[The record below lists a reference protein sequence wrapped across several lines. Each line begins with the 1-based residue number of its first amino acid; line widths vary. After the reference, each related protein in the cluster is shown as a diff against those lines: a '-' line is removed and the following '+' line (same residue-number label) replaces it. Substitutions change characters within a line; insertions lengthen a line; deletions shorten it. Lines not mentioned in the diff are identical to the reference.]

1 MNLMTLSAL
10 VPKRL
15 AGCHEHMAG
24 LNVDYYLLSYFIRT
38 SFLLSVFL
46 RMIISTV

>member
-1 MNLMTLSAL
+1 MMDLVTLRAL

-15 AGCHEHMAG
+15 AGHHEHMAG

-38 SFLLSVFL
+38 SDK
-46 RMIISTV
+46 